1 MFIFLIFRK
10 EVDLKEKSKL
20 LILSIIFLMLFS
32 CAPKTQKVETKP
44 PEKKMEEIP
53 PFDLTITKK
62 EEIKK
67 EAPPEEEMRQS
78 VKVNDIEIKDLLLA
92 LTADTDISL
101 IIEPNVKGVIPILDV
116 KDITLGKLLN
126 YILPQLGLAYSWDG
140 KILRVFKA
148 KLETRVFSLNYI
160 AVAREGERNVSYST
174 RSTVGGGG
182 IGAMGGVSGGAGV
195 VGGAGMGGFVGGGG
209 GAEAQSTT
217 NIKTK
222 TETNIWNDLVS
233 GLEAIVFGKST
244 GTGERSKAPEPYSRS
259 DEEGRRLIISPQTG
273 VIMITDYPE
282 KLSQAAHFIES
293 LEGSSQRQVWIEA
306 KILEVILDQKH
317 QMGVNWNAVLNP
329 GESFL
334 GLLPSTETVMYP
346 SVSLDT
352 RKPINQDL
360 SASYGS
366 FQYGVTNNKIDFILD
381 ALSRQGQLKVL
392 LSPRLSALN
401 NEKAVI
407 RVVREEA
414 FFNLYTLTTIAQAG
428 AITAPSI
435 NLQIVPVGIMMD
447 IIPQISPNGEITL
460 SINPDI
466 SELVEIRTFQSQG
479 AMATQPVIDRRSIDT
494 VAKVKDG
501 QTIIIAGIIKERK
514 KEELRGAPFLM
525 KIPFIGAM
533 FRRTEQSVER
543 SELVIL
549 ITPTLMVGK
558 KIQELSEDERK
569 RVEEAVRPFHFGDI
583 EPWKEGVKGELK
595 KKKDN

>member
-1 MFIFLIFRK
+1 ILIISCGPK
-10 EVDLKEKSKL
+10 VEK
-20 LILSIIFLMLFS
+20 I
-32 CAPKTQKVETKP
+32 ETKP
-44 PEKKMEEIP
+44 AEIKKEEIP
-53 PFDLTITKK
+53 PVDLTITKT

-67 EAPPEEEMRQS
+67 EAPAEEEKRQI
-78 VKVNDIEIKDLLLA
+78 VKVKDVDIKDLLIA
-92 LTADTDISL
+92 LTTDTEISL
-101 IIEPNVKGVIPILDV
+101 IIDPDVKGIVPILDV

-126 YILPQLGLAYSWDG
+126 YTLPQLGLCYSWDG

-148 KLETRVFSLNYI
+148 RLETRVFYLNYI
-160 AVAREGERNVSYST
+160 AVSREGERNVSYST

-182 IGAMGGVSGGAGV
+182 GIGGIGGVTGAGGMVGGGGMVGAMGA
-195 VGGAGMGGFVGGGG
+195 G

-222 TETNIWNDLVS
+222 TETNIWNDLIA
-233 GLEAIVFGKST
+233 GLEAIIFGKST
-244 GTGERSKAPEPYSRS
+244 ATTERTKAPSPYSSS

-273 VIMITDYPE
+273 IIMITDYPE
-282 KLSQAAHFIES
+282 KLNQAAHFIES

-317 QMGVNWNAVLNP
+317 QMGVNWDAVLNP
-329 GESFL
+329 GEKFF
-334 GLLPSTETVMYP
+334 GLLPSTDTVMYP
-346 SVSLDT
+346 STSLDT
-352 RKPINQDL
+352 RTPLSQDL

-366 FQYGVTNNKIDFILD
+366 FQYGVSNNKIDFILD

-414 FFNLYTLTTIAQAG
+414 FFNLYTLTTVAQAG
-428 AITAPSI
+428 AVTAPSI

-447 IIPQISPNGEITL
+447 IIPQISANGEITL

-514 KEELRGAPFLM
+514 KEELRGAPFIM
-525 KIPFIGAM
+525 KIPFVGSL
-533 FRRTEQSVER
+533 FRRTEQSLER

-558 KIQELSEDERK
+558 KIQELSDEERK
-569 RVEEAVRPFHFGDI
+569 RVEEAVKPFHFGDI
-583 EPWKEGVKGELK
+583 EPWDEGIKGELK
-595 KKKDN
+595 KKRDD